1 MQGRQAEKGRRSFRQ
16 PPPDYTQRGPWLRVF
31 LMVAAVIAV
40 LAVAERTR
48 EPQSWKWLWDLDKSD
63 PDKAAQREPIQNRLP
78 DKPATGQG
86 EVLVTADAPLA
97 GVDGQGTIDPAARAW
112 QEGWRDVYGRLS
124 SADRDLL
131 FEMLHAVQRHQALPA
146 EKAGTA
152 ADLLAL
158 ATTLWEDYQAAA
170 FQAVAQLKGD
180 DQTQWVDVLRQV
192 NGRFSDDLRP
202 ALQAVIDGRTP
213 TENEERA
220 LGGLRSTLVALT
232 TAQIEDDTVF
242 RPAEREILFHL
253 QAEVRDAEP
262 QELKQRSLGQVTYLQ
277 LFKQPKEYRGRVVSV
292 KGTVRLAYRV
302 QAPANHLGIKEHF
315 VYWIYPDGGPSSP
328 IVVYAL
334 EAPAGFPAIADRD
347 LDRKTT
353 KLRED
358 VTVTGVF
365 FKRWAYPAQEGATYT
380 APMLL
385 ARVPAWRPN
394 TLDLTAGRA
403 GLSRL
408 ELGAAVIAALLMAA
422 CITAVLWYRTHR
434 PRPADEFAPPNIAD
448 LQNIKLRPTT
458 HEALRNLERDAR
470 VHPE

>member
-1 MQGRQAEKGRRSFRQ
+1 MRDSRGQPQKNFRQ

-31 LMVAAVIAV
+31 LLVGAVMVV
-40 LAVAERTR
+40 LALAERSR
-48 EPQSWKWLWDLDKSD
+48 DPQSWKWLWELDRV
-63 PDKAAQREPIQNRLP
+63 AQREPIQNRLP
-78 DKPATGQG
+78 DQPPTSLQG
-86 EVLVTADAPLA
+86 GALVTADAPLV
-97 GVDGQGTIDPAARAW
+97 GVDGTGSIDPTTRAW
-112 QEGWRDVYGRLS
+112 QEGWRDVFGRLS
-124 SADRDLL
+124 AADRDLL
-131 FEMLHAVQRHQALPA
+131 FEMLHAVQRHQALPV
-146 EKAGTA
+146 EKTGAA

-170 FQAVAQLKGD
+170 FQAVAELKGD

-192 NGRFSDDLRP
+192 NGRFNGELRP

-213 TENEERA
+213 TGNEERA
-220 LGGLRSTLVALT
+220 LSGLRSTLVALT

-242 RPAEREILFHL
+242 RPAERDILFHL

-262 QELKQRSLGQVTYLQ
+262 QELKERSLGQVTYLQ
-277 LFKQPKEYRGRVVSV
+277 LFKQPKEYRGRYVSV

-302 QAPANHLGIKEHF
+302 QAPPNHLGIKEHF

-347 LDRKTT
+347 LDRRTT
-353 KLRED
+353 KLREEIE
-358 VTVTGVF
+358 VTGVF

-380 APMLL
+380 APLLL
-385 ARVPAWRPN
+385 ARVPAWQPN

-408 ELGAAVIAALLMAA
+408 ELGVAVIAALLMAA

-434 PRPADEFAPPNIAD
+434 PRRADEFAPPNIAD
-448 LQNIKLRPTT
+448 MHNIKLRPTT
-458 HEALRNLERDAR
+458 HEALRDLERESRAGR
-470 VHPE
+470 E